1 MDVEELKNR
10 IRRYH
15 EETWNKGNLAALDET
30 FAPNCISIDDVTGEQ
45 GTREQMRQGLI
56 QGREAYPDHHIDILE
71 IIVEG
76 DRAAFRWRAKASNE
90 KGIGEA
96 AGISVWRFADGK
108 VVEDH
113 VVSAPVTVGQPT
125 A

>member
-15 EETWNKGNLAALDET
+15 EEAWNKGNLAALDEM
-30 FAPNCISIDDVTGEQ
+30 FAPNCISTDDTTGEHFSAEQ
-45 GTREQMRQGLI
+45 LRKGIAQMR
-56 QGREAYPDHHIDILE
+56 EADPDGHIDILE

-76 DRAAFRWRAKASNE
+76 DRAAFRWKASGSNE
-90 KGIGEA
+90 QGKAEM

-108 VVEDH
+108 LVEDH
-113 VVSAPVTVGQPT
+113 SVSVPVTVGQPT

>member
-1 MDVEELKNR
+1 MDVEEMKNR

-15 EETWNKGNLAALDET
+15 EEVWNKGNLAAFDEI
-30 FAPNCISIDDVTGEQ
+30 FAPNCISVDDATGNQE
-45 GTREQMRQGLI
+45 TAEQMRQSLA
-56 QGREAYPDHHIDILE
+56 QGRADYSDVHIDILE

-76 DRAAFRWRAKASNE
+76 DRAAFRWKASGSNE
-90 KGIGEA
+90 QGKAEM

-108 VVEDH
+108 LVEDH
-113 VVSAPVTVGQPT
+113 SVSVPVTVGQPT